1 MTTLDTF
8 NQQFNQ
14 LPIVKKHFF
23 TWAIDNKLLDMK
35 LKTAILKSYNS
46 TGKGRNG
53 KVDTRYFTDDEQAQ
67 IRKALM
73 PYASHIEMKIKL
85 FIHL

>member
-1 MTTLDTF
+1 MTLDPF

-23 TWAIDNKLLDMK
+23 TWAIDNKLLNIK

-53 KVDTRYFTDDEQAQ
+53 KAETKSFTPDERAQ
-67 IRKALM
+67 IKNALVA
-73 PYASHIEMKIKL
+73 YAVYVEIEINK